1 MGLRKSL
8 PWGFGMGPKCCF
20 HPLRFEM
27 GPKSGNL
34 WVKRCSVSGQWFTLD
49 PLHEIDE
56 LGKLNDLGFDLLYID
71 QL

>member
-1 MGLRKSL
+1 
-8 PWGFGMGPKCCF
+8 
-20 HPLRFEM
+20 M